1 MVETKSSRKGFVH
14 VYTGNGKGKTTASLG
29 LALRA
34 LGHGQRVFMLQ
45 FMKGSK
51 EYGELKAA
59 EKHLPNLIVVQ
70 SGLETFVCKE
80 QPSLKDLD
88 LARQGLDIAKKIIAA
103 GHYDMVILDEIN
115 VALDF
120 NLIPLEE
127 VLDLI
132 KNKPARLELV
142 LTGRYA
148 PQEVIDAADLV
159 SDVTLVKH
167 PYYQGVEAREGIEY

>member
-1 MVETKSSRKGFVH
+1 MVEAKSSRKGFVH

-59 EKHLPNLIVVQ
+59 EKYLPNLIIVQ
-70 SGLETFVCKE
+70 SGLETFVSKE
-80 QPSLKDLD
+80 QPSREDLD
-88 LARQGLDIAKKIIAA
+88 LARQGLDIAKKTIAA
-103 GHYDMVILDEIN
+103 GHYNMVILDEIN

-132 KNKPARLELV
+132 NNKPAHLELV
-142 LTGRYA
+142 LTGRYV